1 MFLSRTTY
9 MRVLNGLQP
18 LNCYNYFI
26 YETTIPQLRWTEA
39 CELVTNVDRTIIVV
53 KKSKTCYTMC
63 FVSFVPIQKP
73 SATISRC
80 NIIVIILVWPT
91 SWTPALGSLIV
102 CVCEWVSVS
111 ADISPYCSVHD
122 EPPLAWSSTP
132 VSTKSSCTRHLHLQP
147 EGSGMVETMWC
158 PSHAME
164 WRPRQRFKTAGD
176 NIDGGF
182 QHRPRPFPL
191 EVNHCCSCRLHAL
204 VARALV
210 KWSDDEPPSYNH
222 KWLFGVYNRTR
233 RTCQRADLRKAL
245 KSSYDEWLIM
255 KLWFMS
261 FAYAGWSD
269 TLIIYYTS

>member
-18 LNCYNYFI
+18 VNCYNYFI

-102 CVCEWVSVS
+102 CVWVSECVRGHFALLLGAWWTS
-111 ADISPYCSVHD
+111 AGLVIYSGLHQIILHSP
-122 EPPLAWSSTP
+122 STP
-132 VSTKSSCTRHLHLQP
+132 STRGQRDGRDHVEPLPRDGVTSS
-147 EGSGMVETMWC
+147 
-158 PSHAME
+158 A
-164 WRPRQRFKTAGD
+164 K
-176 NIDGGF
+176 I
-182 QHRPRPFPL
+182 
-191 EVNHCCSCRLHAL
+191 
-204 VARALV
+204 
-210 KWSDDEPPSYNH
+210 
-222 KWLFGVYNRTR
+222 
-233 RTCQRADLRKAL
+233 
-245 KSSYDEWLIM
+245 
-255 KLWFMS
+255 
-261 FAYAGWSD
+261 
-269 TLIIYYTS
+269 